1 MTQATPG
8 TPTPPPWPGFA
19 FAIHGAP
26 ARGTRRT
33 GGAARIVAW
42 TLLAAVAL
50 GAAGCASTPTRR
62 YYTLAY
68 PIDRDTVTE
77 ARPPLHPVHVRIKP
91 FRVGL
96 PYDRPQIVYRQS
108 PFEFQYYVYQLWAA
122 KPQHM
127 LRELVQSH
135 LESTRLVAEV
145 TRDFGERYPD
155 YELVAEVLAIEE
167 YDSSSFWYGHLAMR
181 FELIRFSDKMP
192 LWNYDFDRKRKVY
205 DKQPVYV
212 VRTLSQI
219 LSEEMVRVTAEL
231 DRVIS
236 ADRGVQ
242 PTLALPPPPIDDESP
257 QSIQPRPRQ
266 RVRAAPAGDAR
277 APGTPAPAGPEDDL
291 IVPDE
296 PADGDAPLPM
306 EPEIVQ

>member
-1 MTQATPG
+1 
-8 TPTPPPWPGFA
+8 
-19 FAIHGAP
+19 
-26 ARGTRRT
+26 
-33 GGAARIVAW
+33 
-42 TLLAAVAL
+42 
-50 GAAGCASTPTRR
+50 
-62 YYTLAY
+62 
-68 PIDRDTVTE
+68 
-77 ARPPLHPVHVRIKP
+77 
-91 FRVGL
+91 
-96 PYDRPQIVYRQS
+96 RPQIVYRQS

-277 APGTPAPAGPEDDL
+277 APGTPAPAGAEDDL